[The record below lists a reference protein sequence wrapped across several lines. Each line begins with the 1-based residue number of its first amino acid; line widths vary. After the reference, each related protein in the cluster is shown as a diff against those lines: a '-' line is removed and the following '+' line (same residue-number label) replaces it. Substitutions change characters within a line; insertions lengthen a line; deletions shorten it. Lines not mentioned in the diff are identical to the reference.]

1 MTITPP
7 TLSCCNSGGGM
18 WSMPQVT
25 MILSKGPAS
34 AQP

>member
-1 MTITPP
+1 MMPFGRNW
-7 TLSCCNSGGGM
+7 LNSGGGM

-34 AQP
+34 SQP